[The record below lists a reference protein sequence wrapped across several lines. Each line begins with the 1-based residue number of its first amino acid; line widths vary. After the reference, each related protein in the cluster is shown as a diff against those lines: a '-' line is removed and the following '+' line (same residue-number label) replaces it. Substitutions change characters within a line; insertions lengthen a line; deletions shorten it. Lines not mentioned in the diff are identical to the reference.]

1 MLLRIFKLIFELVV
15 WVLVLDV
22 AGPFKSLNIS
32 SIMRVSLFR
41 DL

>member
-1 MLLRIFKLIFELVV
+1 MLLRIFKLIFKLAVC
-15 WVLVLDV
+15 VLVLVV

-32 SIMRVSLFR
+32 SIMRVSFIK